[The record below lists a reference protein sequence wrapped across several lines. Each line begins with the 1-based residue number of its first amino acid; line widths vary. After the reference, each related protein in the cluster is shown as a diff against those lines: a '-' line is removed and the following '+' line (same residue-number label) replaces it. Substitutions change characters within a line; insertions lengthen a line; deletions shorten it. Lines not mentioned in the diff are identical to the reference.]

1 MKFQKSSGQYLQK
14 IVPIFYEDFD
24 EQKCSDVVVDYFL
37 NTWSLYGHCEQ
48 YNMLPLKYRT
58 CLHH

>member
-24 EQKCSDVVVDYFL
+24 EQKCSDVECMVTL
-37 NTWSLYGHCEQ
+37 R
-48 YNMLPLKYRT
+48 PL
-58 CLHH
+58 